1 MVFFVNNYISQVNHC
16 SFGLMGVQKNTWY
29 CFELSQTFSAFM
41 HIQLYPLSLPTLFS
55 FLILSMNVLQVKV
68 QAVIKPLRN
77 S

>member
-1 MVFFVNNYISQVNHC
+1 MVVFVNNYISQVNHC

-29 CFELSQTFSAFM
+29 CFELSQTFPAFM
-41 HIQLYPLSLPTLFS
+41 HMHLYPLSLPTLFS